1 MQKEGKV
8 ETKKAYCNYCKRET
22 LHKVVDRRKSR
33 DGTGGDLRCTVCG
46 SARLDTIQGFNANL
60 M

>member
-1 MQKEGKV
+1 MKKT
-8 ETKKAYCNYCKRET
+8 ETKQAYCNYCKRET
-22 LHKVVDRRKSR
+22 PHRIIDARKSK

>member
-1 MQKEGKV
+1 MD
-8 ETKKAYCNYCKRET
+8 TKREIKRTKRAFCNYCKDFTEHEIVNDT
-22 LHKVVDRRKSR
+22 YANGS
-33 DGTGGDLRCTVCG
+33 GGDLRCLKCG

>member
-1 MQKEGKV
+1 MENTVKR
-8 ETKKAYCNYCKRET
+8 YCNYCQKET
-22 LHKVVDRRKSR
+22 PHKVVDPNKSK
-33 DGTGGDLRCTVCG
+33 DGTGGDIRCTVCG